1 MDRSAQ
7 SRHLAGYEL
16 VRHGASLITLLTPGT
31 YLRAGYSVVKVRA
44 VLLRQGKVVK
54 NALYDLLVRL
64 GNFSHD
70 PIEEVTL
77 CRGEARILWPVS
89 IYETDTAIVSS
100 PCGLNGVC
108 K

>member
-1 MDRSAQ
+1 M
-7 SRHLAGYEL
+7 
-16 VRHGASLITLLTPGT
+16 
-31 YLRAGYSVVKVRA
+31 
-44 VLLRQGKVVK
+44 K

-100 PCGLNGVC
+100 PCGLNGGGGGGYVSESTSTSVRMVRMDTLNREARSRILMRIFASQRISII
-108 K
+108 